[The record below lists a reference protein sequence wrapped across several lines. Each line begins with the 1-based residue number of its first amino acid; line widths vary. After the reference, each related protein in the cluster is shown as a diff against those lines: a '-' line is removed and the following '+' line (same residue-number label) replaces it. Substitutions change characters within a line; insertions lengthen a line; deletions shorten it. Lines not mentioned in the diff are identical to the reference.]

1 MNHQQQK
8 VNLPIEGID
17 DEKLYLVP
25 EVAMM
30 IDVSKRWLFDQ
41 CRAGKVEHVYLARKR
56 KFTGRQVWKLIRDN
70 TVIPEERTERDRQLE
85 HIARKV
91 VRPDTGSRAPVRRR

>member
-1 MNHQQQK
+1 MNDEQQR
-8 VNLPIEGID
+8 VNLPAEGID

-25 EVAMM
+25 EVAKM

-56 KFTGRQVWKLIRDN
+56 KFTGKQVRKLLRDN

-85 HIARKV
+85 HLARKAN
-91 VRPDTGSRAPVRRR
+91 RPDTGSRASARRR